1 MEEVYQVI
9 ISHTARASLRNI
21 VEYIHEDSPQAAQN
35 VRKELIGLAESLT
48 NNPERYSPEPF
59 LAHKPGNYHS
69 ATKWDYK
76 IIYRIIG
83 QKVAVLDIVHMHQH
97 PSRIEKLE

>member
-21 VEYIHEDSPQAAQN
+21 VEYIYEESPQAAQN
-35 VRKELIGLAESLT
+35 VRKELFSLVESLA

-59 LAHKPGNYHS
+59 LAHKPGTYRS
-69 ATKWDYK
+69 ASKWDYK
-76 IIYRIIG
+76 ITD
-83 QKVAVLDIVHMHQH
+83 QKVLVLDIVHMHQH
-97 PSRIEKLE
+97 LSRIEKLE